1 MSWTYI
7 LLCSDGALYVGS
19 TKNLD
24 DRMFQ
29 HFTGVADAFTRTRR
43 PLTLVFA
50 AEFDNIGEAYAF
62 ERRVKGWRR
71 EKKFA
76 LIESRFEDLPA
87 LARKKWG
94 DLDVESSFDVS
105 GNDVKSP
112 EQRSGSV

>member
-1 MSWTYI
+1 MAWTYI

-24 DRMFQ
+24 HRMFQ
-29 HFTGVADAFTRTRR
+29 HSTGVGDAFTRTRK

-71 EKKFA
+71 EKKIA

-87 LARKKWG
+87 LSRKMWG
-94 DLDVESSFDVS
+94 PPQVD
-105 GNDVKSP
+105 
-112 EQRSGSV
+112 QT

>member
-19 TKNLD
+19 TRNLD
-24 DRMFQ
+24 NRMFQ
-29 HFTGVADAFTRTRR
+29 HATGVADAFTRTRK

-50 AEFDNIGEAYAF
+50 AEFDNIGEAYEF

-71 EKKFA
+71 EKKWA

-87 LARKKWG
+87 LARKKWRTAN
-94 DLDVESSFDVS
+94 L
-105 GNDVKSP
+105 P
-112 EQRSGSV
+112 EPRP